1 MNRDNTYGLVACG
14 GKSSRMGRD
23 KAFINYHGIP
33 QSLAVYRMLDK
44 ICEKTFVCCAV
55 TQASQINTGCN
66 LLTDDE
72 RFAESGPA
80 AALLTATNNFPEKNF
95 LLLGCDYPMLN
106 DQVLSEFTS
115 GINDDTFAAA
125 FFNQDAE
132 KYEPLIAYYSS
143 AAAQLFLNGFPYK
156 SKSLQHFLQ
165 EHNAV
170 KYIPADAAV
179 IKSIDTPEEASQVI
193 RQAGNSSIQKVKT
206 TKFISGEQYI
216 QEDMLVVE
224 EPLEIRMQYKENGM
238 DIQKTIS
245 ITMRTPGNDTSLA
258 AGFLFTEG
266 IIKNRSQIKMIIPS
280 ADGKNSVL
288 VIANDHV
295 QPDMLSIQR
304 NFYTSSGCGVC
315 GKASIESI
323 RSVSAFHDLHNHLAV
338 EGSIIYS
345 LPDKLKKQQVLFE
358 NTGGLHASALFT
370 IKGDLIY
377 LTEDIGRHNALDK
390 LIGYYFNQDQVP
402 LNDHILFLSGRISF
416 ELVQKAYM
424 AGIKIIAA
432 VGAPSSLA
440 VELAESVDITLIG
453 FLRGNRYNVYSGI
466 TRMK

>member
-1 MNRDNTYGLVACG
+1 MNRDNTLGLAACG

-33 QSLAVYRMLDK
+33 QSLAVYRMLENF
-44 ICEKTFVCCAV
+44 CGKTFVSCSV
-55 TQASQINTGCN
+55 MQATQINSGCN
-66 LLTDDE
+66 ILTDDKKY
-72 RFAESGPA
+72 ADSGPA
-80 AALLTATNNFPEKNF
+80 AALLTASDNFPGKNF
-95 LLLGCDYPMLN
+95 LLVGCDYPMLN
-106 DQVLSEFTS
+106 EQVLREFTS
-115 GINDDTFAAA
+115 GINDETFAAA
-125 FFNQDAE
+125 FFNRDAE
-132 KYEPLIAYYSS
+132 KYEPLIAYYSA
-143 AAAQLFLNGFPYK
+143 AAAQIFLEGFPDK

-165 EHNAV
+165 AHNAV

-179 IKSIDTPEEASQVI
+179 IKSIDTPEQALQVI
-193 RQAGNSSIQKVKT
+193 REPGDSSIQKVKT
-206 TKFISGEQYI
+206 TKFISGEQHF

-224 EPLEIRMQYKENGM
+224 EPLEIRMQYKENDV

-288 VIANDHV
+288 VIVNDHV

-304 NFYTSSGCGVC
+304 NFYISSGCGVC

-323 RSVSAFHDLHNHLAV
+323 RSVSPFHDLHNDLAV
-338 EGSIIYS
+338 ERSIIYT
-345 LPDKLKKQQVLFE
+345 LHEKLIKQQVLFE

-370 IKGDLIY
+370 ITGDLLY

-390 LIGYYFNQDQVP
+390 LIGYYFNEGHVP
-402 LNDHILFLSGRISF
+402 LNDSILFLSGRISF

-440 VELAESVDITLIG
+440 VELAESADITLIG
-453 FLRGNRYNVYSGI
+453 FLRGNKYNVYSGI
-466 TRMK
+466 ERMK

>member
-1 MNRDNTYGLVACG
+1 MNRDNTLGLAACG

-33 QSLAVYRMLDK
+33 QSLAVYRMLENF
-44 ICEKTFVCCAV
+44 CGKTFVSCSAI
-55 TQASQINTGCN
+55 QASEINPWCN
-66 LLTDDE
+66 IITDDK

-80 AALLTATNNFPEKNF
+80 AALLTATNKFPEKNF
-95 LLLGCDYPMLN
+95 LMVGCDYPMLN
-106 DQVLSEFTS
+106 EEVLREFTLV
-115 GINDDTFAAA
+115 INDETFAAA

-132 KYEPLIAYYSS
+132 KYEPLIAYYSA
-143 AAAQLFLNGFPYK
+143 AAAQIFLDGFPHK
-156 SKSLQHFLQ
+156 SKSLQSFLQ

-170 KYIPADAAV
+170 KYIPADAGV
-179 IKSIDTPEEASQVI
+179 IKSIDTPE
-193 RQAGNSSIQKVKT
+193 QALQIIHQQHNSSITKVKT
-206 TKFISGEQYI
+206 SKFISGEQYF

-224 EPLEIRMQYKENGM
+224 EPLEIRMQYKENGI
-238 DIQKTIS
+238 DIQRTIS

-288 VIANDHV
+288 VIVNDHV
-295 QPDMLSIQR
+295 QPDLLSSQR

-323 RSVSAFHDLHNHLAV
+323 RSVSAFHDLHNHLKV
-338 EGSIIYS
+338 ERSLIYT
-345 LPDKLKKQQVLFE
+345 LNEKLIKQQVLFE

-370 IKGDLIY
+370 ISGDLIY

-390 LIGYYFNQDQVP
+390 LIGYYFNEGQVP
-402 LNDHILFLSGRISF
+402 LNEHILFLSGRISF

-440 VELAESVDITLIG
+440 VELAESADITLIG

-466 TRMK
+466 ERMK